1 MNVCRKARG
10 GGPKVICTLH
20 DFSLHNHFM
29 GFARFLPL
37 QVAAV
42 CYRRRGASFDFL
54 LVKTTSGDKWTF
66 PKGAT
71 ARRLSHSQAA
81 EREALEE
88 AGAVGVIEPEH
99 FHLYLQPKGD
109 SRLRNVVQEFVVKA
123 FMLEVTHTQ
132 PPQEANRN
140 PTWFGVDDARR
151 ALKRGREERH
161 AAELRTVIDRAVERL
176 STEEKVAPRYRRALT
191 YRIWRSFLR
200 VLKIRPR

>member
-1 MNVCRKARG
+1 MR
-10 GGPKVICTLH
+10 
-20 DFSLHNHFM
+20 S
-29 GFARFLPL
+29 ARFLPL

-81 EREALEE
+81 EREAVEE

-109 SRLRNVVQEFVVKA
+109 STLRNGVQEFVVKA
-123 FMLEVTHTQ
+123 FMLEVRHTQ
-132 PPQEANRN
+132 PPQEPNRN
-140 PTWFGVDDARR
+140 PTWFSANDARR
-151 ALKRGREERH
+151 ALARGREKKY
-161 AAELRTVIDRAVERL
+161 AAELRTVIDRAVELL
-176 STEEKVAPRYRRALT
+176 STERRIVRRHRPSLT
-191 YRIWRSFLR
+191 YRIWRSLLR
-200 VLKIRPR
+200 VLEVRPR

>member
-1 MNVCRKARG
+1 
-10 GGPKVICTLH
+10 
-20 DFSLHNHFM
+20 M
-29 GFARFLPL
+29 GSARFLPL

-66 PKGAT
+66 PKGAA

-88 AGAVGVIEPEH
+88 AGALGVIAPQH

-109 SRLRNVVQEFVVKA
+109 SRLRPGVQEFVVKA
-123 FMLEVTHTQ
+123 FMLEVTQTQ
-132 PPQEANRN
+132 PPQEPNRN
-140 PTWFGVDDARR
+140 PTWFSVDDARS
-151 ALKRGREERH
+151 ALARGREKKH

-176 STEEKVAPRYRRALT
+176 STERRIAPRYRPALT
-191 YRIWRSFLR
+191 YRIWRSLLR
-200 VLKIRPR
+200 VLAVRPR

>member
-1 MNVCRKARG
+1 
-10 GGPKVICTLH
+10 
-20 DFSLHNHFM
+20 M
-29 GFARFLPL
+29 GSARFLPL

-54 LVKTTSGDKWTF
+54 LVKTTSGDRWTF

-81 EREALEE
+81 AREALEE
-88 AGAVGVIEPEH
+88 AGAVGVIEPQH

-132 PPQEANRN
+132 PPQEPKRN
-140 PTWFGVDDARR
+140 PTWFSVDDARR

-161 AAELRTVIDRAVERL
+161 AAELRTVIDRAVDRL
-176 STEEKVAPRYRRALT
+176 STEGRIAPRYRPGLT
-191 YRIWRSFLR
+191 YRIWRSLLR
-200 VLKIRPR
+200 VLKVKPR

>member
-1 MNVCRKARG
+1 
-10 GGPKVICTLH
+10 
-20 DFSLHNHFM
+20 M
-29 GFARFLPL
+29 GSARFLPL
-37 QVAAV
+37 QVAAI

-88 AGAVGVIEPEH
+88 AGAVGVIESEH

-161 AAELRTVIDRAVERL
+161 AAELRSVIDRAVERL

-191 YRIWRSFLR
+191 YRIWRSLLR
-200 VLKIRPR
+200 ALKIRPR